1 MTDSMKNRF
10 SAVTEQLRAA
20 SAVSTAPEEGNAL
33 SRFRRRQGA
42 EQESAVVDT
51 KPAVETT
58 EVFKILVDANLDPK
72 EKAEKIAALMVFNE
86 EDLENNA
93 KSIAENQAVVAQLM
107 KEFIEHNKKSI
118 ELTRDNP
125 LSELRGGIRE
135 VFEEYHKLVSD
146 RGELKDKL
154 TVIDGIVSKHG
165 GAEGLIK
172 ALLSAKDKQL
182 EKEALDQ
189 AILAARGTVDGFG
202 VDVRRLDT
210 SALALRSQITEAESD
225 NFLWFKG
232 EKKRQIARDKQERAQ
247 VEAELEMKRIDMEK
261 ASETLAAKTTELQ
274 TFVTA
279 EDYQVHQQILE
290 VLDIGTQDFKDKLTS
305 LSNMTLSYI
314 DNTSGTLEGVRLQ
327 LESLLGRVTGVHTA
341 TQNTVE
347 NVAIML
353 EAQEMAQ
360 KQNAVKM
367 QAIEAEST
375 EGGLAGMKR
384 EKKLR
389 ALHQHISATEKT
401 TQSTASIAG
410 ELGKVQ
416 IDLTNFKDQ
425 MQEGLADAMEQEM
438 LAVGSAAAT
447 GNATLMRIETL
458 ATFVQGLVTKGQYMQ
473 ESEYHL
479 GEIAKEMERSL
490 MARMAK
496 NEGIR
501 NVADVLKEMTSAMDD
516 RNDVVLQIAED
527 RKALIDRL
535 IDQTRELGRT
545 NEEALAIESTVNK
558 KLYGSN
564 DNEPNG
570 QSGAGAP
577 SLQMP
582 G

>member
-20 SAVSTAPEEGNAL
+20 SAVSTAPEEGSAL

-42 EQESAVVDT
+42 EQENAVADT

-58 EVFKILVDANLDPK
+58 EVFKILIDTDLDPR
-72 EKAEKIAALMVFNE
+72 EKAEKIAALLVFNE
-86 EDLENNA
+86 EDLESNA
-93 KSIAENQAVVAQLM
+93 KSIVENQAVVAQLM

-189 AILAARGTVDGFG
+189 AILAARGTVDGLG

-225 NFLWFKG
+225 SFLWFKG

-247 VEAELEMKRIDMEK
+247 VEAELEMKRADMES
-261 ASETLAAKTTELQ
+261 ASETLSAKTAELQ

-305 LSNMTLSYI
+305 LSNMTLRYI

-360 KQNAVKM
+360 KQNATKM
-367 QAIEAEST
+367 QTIEAEST

-401 TQSTASIAG
+401 TQSTASISG

-535 IDQTRELGRT
+535 IGQTKELGRT
-545 NEEALAIESTVNK
+545 NEAALAIESTVNK

-577 SLQMP
+577 SLQIP

>member
-51 KPAVETT
+51 KPSVETT

-189 AILAARGTVDGFG
+189 AILAARRTVDGFG

-210 SALALRSQITEAESD
+210 SALALRSAITEAESD
-225 NFLWFKG
+225 SFLFFKG

-261 ASETLAAKTTELQ
+261 ASETLAAKTSELQ

-367 QAIEAEST
+367 QTIEAEST